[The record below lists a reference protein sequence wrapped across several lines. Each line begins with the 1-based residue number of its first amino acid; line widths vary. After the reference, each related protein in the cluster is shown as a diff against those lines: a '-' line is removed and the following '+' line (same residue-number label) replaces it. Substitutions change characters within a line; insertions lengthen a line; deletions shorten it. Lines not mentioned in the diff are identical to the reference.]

1 MNVTASAPVGAWR
14 PFQFNVQRCFAAVLT
29 LAFLALS
36 TAATQAALVYNVG
49 QTEVIYTASQRRNKG
64 LDYWVDGNLGV
75 VPIGN
80 GQYHFYGANGPTP
93 VRTTGTLAD
102 PAQSRSNVSIT
113 GLPSNYFNYVA
124 GGPTY
129 FDATTGA
136 RLMIYHAERH
146 ASSGQDYYSVLGM
159 AISTDSQGLNFRDLG
174 VIVEPDVP
182 MAQRPH
188 SIEVG
193 GGSFAVM
200 NGDMYVYY
208 RDYLEGGGSSE
219 LAVAKAPI
227 STILANAM
235 SNQGTSFTKYYNG
248 GWTQPGLGGRS
259 SSLETGNPG
268 NAWSSVS
275 YNDYLGGLVMMS
287 SAWADPSGNNDLYMS
302 SSMDGINWTPR
313 QTIVADAGEQ
323 MYPTLIGTGADP
335 THTGQ
340 SFYAYY
346 TDSATGAWNRWN
358 DAKLVRRLITLNNGS
373 VPPPDPEPTPT
384 PTPAANVVADFQSD
398 FQAGGPAKG
407 WKYMWNSN
415 GKLGDASKY
424 APLKWSSAVGA
435 YNTTG
440 GATTVWNGK
449 SHNDDYLMLGADSGH
464 PGRPGYYAIT
474 GYTIQTDDGAG
485 LYSLIGSSIMKS
497 DTIKTGDEDGLDLLL
512 YINNTKLGAL
522 QSVSTTGSLL
532 SFDRD
537 LGQLAVGDTV
547 YVMIG
552 AGKNQNFDLFKSFD
566 FSLQRTSMATIPPT
580 NPNPDPIPNPQQPV
594 EQQWVA
600 VAGFRND
607 FQTGGPAAGWKY
619 QWSATGKAG
628 DASKYANLKWSATV
642 GAYNT
647 TGGATTVW
655 NGKAHSD
662 DYLMLGLDSGH
673 PGRAGYYTIAGYTI
687 QADDGAGIYRLDSGF
702 ISKSDG
708 AKTGDEDGLELLV
721 YVNNI
726 RMAGIE
732 TVLTD
737 GSLKGFYRDLGQLAV
752 GDTVYVLIGSAKN
765 LNYDL
770 FSNFNF
776 NIEKLTAITPAAAS
790 ASFAIS
796 AVPEPSSAALLLAA
810 MGLLGNA
817 VRVRRSNLRN

>member
-1 MNVTASAPVGAWR
+1 M
-14 PFQFNVQRCFAAVLT
+14 T
-29 LAFLALS
+29 LALLAFS
-36 TAATQAALVYNVG
+36 ATTAQAALVYNVG
-49 QTEVIYTASQRRNKG
+49 QTEVIYSASQRRNKG

-80 GQYHFYGANGPTP
+80 GQYQFYGANGPTP

-159 AISTDSQGLNFRDLG
+159 AVSTDSQGLQFRDLG
-174 VIVEPDVP
+174 LIVEPDVP
-182 MAQRPH
+182 MSQRTQ

-219 LAVAKAPI
+219 LAVAKAPVA
-227 STILANAM
+227 TILANAM
-235 SNQGTSFTKYYNG
+235 NNQGTSFTKYYNG
-248 GWTQPGLGGRS
+248 AWTQPGIGGRS
-259 SSLETGNPG
+259 SALEVGNPG
-268 NAWSSVS
+268 NAWSAVS
-275 YNDYLGGLVMMS
+275 YNDYLGGLIMMTS
-287 SAWADPSGNNDLYMS
+287 DWADSTGNNNLFLS
-302 SSMDGINWTPR
+302 TSMDGVNWSQR
-313 QTIVADAGEQ
+313 QAVVTDAGEQ
-323 MYPTLIGTGADP
+323 MYPTLIGTGSDP

-346 TDSATGAWNRWN
+346 TDSASGGWNRWN
-358 DAKLVRRLITLNNGS
+358 DAKLVRRQITLSNG
-373 VPPPDPEPTPT
+373 VPTPAPDPEPTPT
-384 PTPAANVVADFQSD
+384 SGVIASYRSD
-398 FQAGGPAKG
+398 FQAGAPAQG
-407 WKYMWNSN
+407 WKYMWNPN

-424 APLKWSSAVGA
+424 AALQWSSTEGV

-440 GATTVWNGK
+440 AATRVWNGK
-449 SHNDDYLMLGADSGH
+449 SHNDDYLMLGADGGH

-474 GYTIQTDDGAG
+474 GYTIQADDGAG
-485 LYSLIGSSIMKS
+485 LYQLIGSSIMKS
-497 DTIKTGDEDGLDLLL
+497 DSVKTGDEDGLDLLL
-512 YINNTKLGAL
+512 YINNTKLGSL
-522 QSVSTTGSLL
+522 QSVSTTGSML

-552 AGKNQNFDLFKSFD
+552 AGKNQNFDLFKSLD
-566 FSLQRTSMATIPPT
+566 FSLIRTPQVTIPDP
-580 NPNPDPIPNPQQPV
+580 NPNPAPTPEQPV
-594 EQQWVA
+594 ERQWIA
-600 VAGFRND
+600 VAGFRGD
-607 FQTGGPAAGWKY
+607 FQSGGPAAGWKY
-619 QWSATGKAG
+619 QWSASGKLG
-628 DASKYANLKWSATV
+628 DASKYANLKWSSAA

-655 NGKAHSD
+655 NGKTHND
-662 DYLMLGLDSGH
+662 DYLTLGLDGGH

-687 QADDGAGIYRLDSGF
+687 QAEDGAGSYRLNAGL
-702 ISKSDG
+702 ISKADG
-708 AKTGDEDGLELLV
+708 VKTGDEDGLELLV
-721 YVNNI
+721 YVNNTRI
-726 RMAGIE
+726 GGIE

-737 GSLKGFYRDLGQLAV
+737 GSWKGFFREFGQLAI
-752 GDTVYVLIGSAKN
+752 GDTIYVMIGSLKN
-765 LNYDL
+765 Q
-770 FSNFNF
+770 NFDNF
-776 NIEKLTAITPAAAS
+776 ANFDFTIERLTAITPVPATAAIALAS
-790 ASFAIS
+790 
-796 AVPEPSSAALLLAA
+796 VPEPSGAVMLTLATVMLSGA
-810 MGLLGNA
+810 RL
-817 VRVRRSNLRN
+817 RRRFRS

>member
-1 MNVTASAPVGAWR
+1 LAAMNEFASAPDGALR
-14 PFQFNVQRCFAAVLT
+14 PFPINVRRRFVGLLAT
-29 LAFLALS
+29 AFLALS
-36 TAATQAALVYNVG
+36 TGAAQAALIYNVG

-80 GQYHFYGANGPTP
+80 GQYHFYGANGQTP

-146 ASSGQDYYSVLGM
+146 ATSGQDYYSVLGM

-200 NGDMYVYY
+200 NGEMYVYY

-219 LAVAKAPI
+219 LAVAKAPV

-235 SNQGTSFTKYYNG
+235 NNQGTSFTKYYNG
-248 GWTQPGLGGRS
+248 GWTQPGVGGRS
-259 SSLETGNPG
+259 SALEVGNPG
-268 NAWSSVS
+268 NAWSAVS
-275 YNDYLGGLVMMS
+275 YNDYLGGLVMMTS
-287 SAWADPSGNNDLYMS
+287 DWADSSGNNNLFMS
-302 SSMDGINWTPR
+302 TSTDGINWSQR
-313 QTIVADAGEQ
+313 QAIVTDAGEQ

-335 THTGQ
+335 TRTGQ

-346 TDSATGAWNRWN
+346 TDSASGGWNRWN
-358 DAKLVRRLITLNNGS
+358 DAKLVRRQITLNNGS
-373 VPPPDPEPTPT
+373 TTPPPDTEPT
-384 PTPAANVVADFQSD
+384 PTPAANVVADFKSD
-398 FQAGGPAKG
+398 FQAGAPAQG
-407 WKYMWNSN
+407 WKYLWNSN

-424 APLKWSSAVGA
+424 APLKWSSTAGV

-440 GATTVWNGK
+440 GATTVWNGRT
-449 SHNDDYLMLGADSGH
+449 HNDDYLMLGADSGH

-474 GYTIQTDDGAG
+474 GYTIQADDGAG
-485 LYSLIGSSIMKS
+485 LYSLIGSSIMKN
-497 DTIKTGDEDGLDLLL
+497 DAIKTGDEDGLDLLL
-512 YINNTKLGAL
+512 YINNAKLGSVP
-522 QSVSTTGSLL
+522 SVSTTGSLMT
-532 SFDRD
+532 FDRD

-552 AGKNQNFDLFKSFD
+552 AGKNNNFDLFKSFD
-566 FSLQRTSMATIPPT
+566 FSLQRTPIVT
-580 NPNPDPIPNPQQPV
+580 IPNPTPTPTPTPGQPV

-607 FQTGGPAAGWKY
+607 FKAGGPAAGWKY
-619 QWSATGKAG
+619 QWSASGKLG
-628 DASKYANLKWSATV
+628 DASKYANLTWSSVA

-647 TGGATTVW
+647 TGGATRVW
-655 NGKAHSD
+655 DGRTHKD
-662 DYLMLGLDSGH
+662 DYLMLGLDAGH

-687 QADDGAGIYRLDSGF
+687 QAEDGAGIYRLNNGL
-702 ISKSDG
+702 ISKADG
-708 AKTGDEDGLELLV
+708 VKTGDEDGLEVLV

-726 RMAGIE
+726 RMGDVQS
-732 TVLTD
+732 VLTD
-737 GSLKGFYRDLGQLAV
+737 GSWTGLYRDLGQLAV
-752 GDTVYVLIGSAKN
+752 GDTIYVMIGSAKN

-770 FSNFNF
+770 FANFNF
-776 NIEKLTAITPAAAS
+776 NVEKLTAITPAAAA
-790 ASFAIS
+790 ASLAIA
-796 AVPEPSSAALLLAA
+796 AVPEPSSGLLLLGTATVGAVAA
-810 MGLLGNA
+810 
-817 VRVRRSNLRN
+817 RRKRAS

>member
-1 MNVTASAPVGAWR
+1 MNESASAPAGASLSTRFAVRR
-14 PFQFNVQRCFAAVLT
+14 PLAGLMT
-29 LAFLALS
+29 LALLAFS
-36 TAATQAALVYNVG
+36 ATTAQAALVYNVG
-49 QTEVIYTASQRRNKG
+49 QTEVIYSASQRRNKG

-80 GQYHFYGANGPTP
+80 GQYQFYGANGPTP

-159 AISTDSQGLNFRDLG
+159 AVSTDSQGLQFRDLG
-174 VIVEPDVP
+174 LIVEPDVP
-182 MAQRPH
+182 MSQRTQ

-219 LAVAKAPI
+219 LAVAKAPVA
-227 STILANAM
+227 TILANAM
-235 SNQGTSFTKYYNG
+235 NNQGTSFTKYYNG
-248 GWTQPGLGGRS
+248 AWTQPGIGGRS
-259 SSLETGNPG
+259 SALEVGNPG
-268 NAWSSVS
+268 NAWSAVS
-275 YNDYLGGLVMMS
+275 YNDYLGGLIMMTS
-287 SAWADPSGNNDLYMS
+287 DWADSTGNNNLFLS
-302 SSMDGINWTPR
+302 TSMDGVNWSQR
-313 QTIVADAGEQ
+313 QAVVTDAGEQ
-323 MYPTLIGTGADP
+323 MYPTLIGTGSDP

-346 TDSATGAWNRWN
+346 TDSASGGWNRWN
-358 DAKLVRRLITLNNGS
+358 DAKLVRRQITLSNG
-373 VPPPDPEPTPT
+373 VPTPAPDPEPTPT
-384 PTPAANVVADFQSD
+384 SGVIASYRSD
-398 FQAGGPAKG
+398 FQAGGPAQG
-407 WKYMWNSN
+407 WKYMWNPN

-424 APLKWSSAVGA
+424 AALQWSSTEGV

-440 GATTVWNGK
+440 AATRVWNGK
-449 SHNDDYLMLGADSGH
+449 SHNDDYLMLGADGGH

-474 GYTIQTDDGAG
+474 GYTIQADDGAG
-485 LYSLIGSSIMKS
+485 LYQLIGSSIMKS
-497 DTIKTGDEDGLDLLL
+497 DSVKTGDEDGLDLLL
-512 YINNTKLGAL
+512 YINNTKLGSL
-522 QSVSTTGSLL
+522 QSVSTTGSML

-552 AGKNQNFDLFKSFD
+552 AGKNQNFDLFKSLD
-566 FSLQRTSMATIPPT
+566 FSLIRTPQVTIPDP
-580 NPNPDPIPNPQQPV
+580 NPNPAPTPEQPV
-594 EQQWVA
+594 ERQWIA
-600 VAGFRND
+600 VAGFRGD
-607 FQTGGPAAGWKY
+607 FQSGGPAAGWKY
-619 QWSATGKAG
+619 QWSASGKLG
-628 DASKYANLKWSATV
+628 DASKYANLKWSSAA

-655 NGKAHSD
+655 NGKTHND
-662 DYLMLGLDSGH
+662 DYLTLGLDGGH

-687 QADDGAGIYRLDSGF
+687 QAEDGAGSYRLNAGL
-702 ISKSDG
+702 ISKADG
-708 AKTGDEDGLELLV
+708 VKTGDEDGLELLV
-721 YVNNI
+721 YVNNTRI
-726 RMAGIE
+726 GGIE

-737 GSLKGFYRDLGQLAV
+737 GSWKGFFREFGQLAI
-752 GDTVYVLIGSAKN
+752 GDTIYVMIGSLKN
-765 LNYDL
+765 Q
-770 FSNFNF
+770 NFDNF
-776 NIEKLTAITPAAAS
+776 ANFDFTIERLTAITPVPATAAIALAS
-790 ASFAIS
+790 
-796 AVPEPSSAALLLAA
+796 VPEPSGAVMLTLATVMLSGA
-810 MGLLGNA
+810 RL
-817 VRVRRSNLRN
+817 RRRFRS

>member
-1 MNVTASAPVGAWR
+1 MNESASAPAGASLPTRFAVRR
-14 PFQFNVQRCFAAVLT
+14 PLAGLMT
-29 LAFLALS
+29 LALLAFS
-36 TAATQAALVYNVG
+36 ATAAQAALVYNVG
-49 QTEVIYTASQRRNKG
+49 QTEVIYSASQRRNKG

-80 GQYHFYGANGPTP
+80 GQYQFYGANGPTP

-159 AISTDSQGLNFRDLG
+159 AVSTDSQGLQFRDLG
-174 VIVEPDVP
+174 LIVEPDVP
-182 MAQRPH
+182 MSQRTQ

-227 STILANAM
+227 ATILANAIN
-235 SNQGTSFTKYYNG
+235 NQGTSFTKYYNG
-248 GWTQPGLGGRS
+248 AWTQPGIGGRS
-259 SSLETGNPG
+259 SALEVGNPG
-268 NAWSSVS
+268 NAWSAVS
-275 YNDYLGGLVMMS
+275 YNDYLGGLIMMTS
-287 SAWADPSGNNDLYMS
+287 DWADSTGNNNLFLS
-302 SSMDGINWTPR
+302 TSMDGVNWSQR
-313 QTIVADAGEQ
+313 QAVVTDAGEQ

-346 TDSATGAWNRWN
+346 TDSASGGWNRWN
-358 DAKLVRRLITLNNGS
+358 DAKLVRRQITLSNG
-373 VPPPDPEPTPT
+373 VPTPAPDPEPTPT
-384 PTPAANVVADFQSD
+384 SGVIASYRSD
-398 FQAGGPAKG
+398 FQAGAPAQG
-407 WKYMWNSN
+407 WKYMWNPN

-424 APLKWSSAVGA
+424 AALQWSSTEGV

-440 GATTVWNGK
+440 AATRVWNGK
-449 SHNDDYLMLGADSGH
+449 SHNDDYLMLGADGGH

-474 GYTIQTDDGAG
+474 GYTIQADDGAG
-485 LYSLIGSSIMKS
+485 LYQLIGSSIMKS
-497 DTIKTGDEDGLDLLL
+497 DSVKTGDEDGLDLLL
-512 YINNTKLGAL
+512 YINNTKLGSL
-522 QSVSTTGSLL
+522 QSVSTTGSML

-537 LGQLAVGDTV
+537 LGRLAVGDTV

-566 FSLQRTSMATIPPT
+566 FSLIRTPQVTIPDP
-580 NPNPDPIPNPQQPV
+580 NPNPAPTPEQPV
-594 EQQWVA
+594 ERQWIA
-600 VAGFRND
+600 VAGFRGD
-607 FQTGGPAAGWKY
+607 FQSGGPAAGWKY
-619 QWSATGKAG
+619 QWSASGKLG
-628 DASKYANLKWSATV
+628 DASKYANLKWSSVA

-655 NGKAHSD
+655 NGKTHND
-662 DYLMLGLDSGH
+662 DYLTLGLDGGH
-673 PGRAGYYTIAGYTI
+673 PGRAGYCTIAGYTI
-687 QADDGAGIYRLDSGF
+687 QAEDGAGSYRLNAGL
-702 ISKSDG
+702 ISKADG
-708 AKTGDEDGLELLV
+708 VKTGDEDGLELLV
-721 YVNNI
+721 YVNSTRI
-726 RMAGIE
+726 GGIE

-737 GSLKGFYRDLGQLAV
+737 GSWKGFFREFGQLAV
-752 GDTVYVLIGSAKN
+752 GDTIYVMIGSLKN
-765 LNYDL
+765 QNFDNFANFD
-770 FSNFNF
+770 FS
-776 NIEKLTAITPAAAS
+776 IERLTAVTPVPAAAAFAL
-790 ASFAIS
+790 AS
-796 AVPEPSSAALLLAA
+796 VPEPSSAVMLTLATA
-810 MGLLGNA
+810 MLSGARLRQRL
-817 VRVRRSNLRN
+817 RS

>member
-1 MNVTASAPVGAWR
+1 MNEIVSAPVGACR
-14 PFQFNVQRCFAAVLT
+14 PFQFNVQRCFAALLT
-29 LAFLALS
+29 LALLALS
-36 TAATQAALVYNVG
+36 TAVTQAALVYNVG

-200 NGDMYVYY
+200 NGEMYVYY

-219 LAVAKAPI
+219 LAVAKAPV

-248 GWTQPGLGGRS
+248 GWTQPGVGGRS
-259 SSLETGNPG
+259 SALEVGNPG
-268 NAWSSVS
+268 NAWSAVS
-275 YNDYLGGLVMMS
+275 YNDYLGGLIMMTS
-287 SAWADPSGNNDLYMS
+287 DWADSTGNNNLFMS
-302 SSMDGINWTPR
+302 TSMDGVNWSQR
-313 QTIVADAGEQ
+313 QAVVTDAGEQ
-323 MYPTLIGTGADP
+323 MYPTLIGTGPDP

-346 TDSATGAWNRWN
+346 TDSATGGWNRWN
-358 DAKLVRRLITLNNGS
+358 DAKLVRRQITLNNGS
-373 VPPPDPEPTPT
+373 TTPPPDPEPT
-384 PTPAANVVADFQSD
+384 PTPAANVVADFRSD
-398 FQAGGPAKG
+398 FQAGAPGQG

-424 APLKWSSAVGA
+424 ASLQWSSAEGV

-440 GATTVWNGK
+440 GVTRVWNGK

-474 GYTIQTDDGAG
+474 GYTIQADDGAG

-497 DTIKTGDEDGLDLLL
+497 DTVKTGDEDGLDLLL

-537 LGQLAVGDTV
+537 LGQLAIGDTV

-566 FSLQRTSMATIPPT
+566 FSLQRTSMVTIPPT
-580 NPNPDPIPNPQQPV
+580 NPNPNPNPQQPV

-600 VAGFRND
+600 VAGFRSD
-607 FQTGGPAAGWKY
+607 FKTGGPATGWKY
-619 QWSATGKAG
+619 QWSASGKLG
-628 DASKYANLKWSATV
+628 DASKYANLSWSSVA

-647 TGGATTVW
+647 TGGATREW
-655 NGKAHSD
+655 DGKTHKD
-662 DYLMLGLDSGH
+662 DYLMLGLDAGH

-687 QADDGAGIYRLDSGF
+687 QAEDGAGTYRLNNGM
-702 ISKSDG
+702 ISKADG
-708 AKTGDEDGLELLV
+708 VKTGDEDGLEVLV

-726 RMAGIE
+726 RMGSVE
-732 TVLTD
+732 SVLTD
-737 GSLKGFYRDLGQLAV
+737 GSWKALYRDLGQLAV
-752 GDTVYVLIGSAKN
+752 GDTIYVMIGSVKN
-765 LNYDL
+765 LNYDM
-770 FSNFNF
+770 FANFNF
-776 NIEKLTAITPAAAS
+776 NIEKLTAITPAAVA

-796 AVPEPSSAALLLAA
+796 AVPEPSSATLVIAS
-810 MGLLGNA
+810 MGLLGSLA
-817 VRVRRSNLRN
+817 RATRTGAKLAR